1 MIAPRILPFGDRALL
16 VEVDSLD
23 DVLLLYP
30 LLEAARRDGITEL
43 VPAARSVLVSVD
55 PARLSLGA
63 AERWVYEAVGDSAAG
78 TGGRAADAAQPSE
91 TTPVTIPVHYD
102 GADLGDVA
110 RVLGITA
117 DEVIRRHT
125 AAAWRVAFIGFAPGF
140 AYLASTPATFEVP
153 RRSTSRPSV
162 PAGSVG
168 LAGEFTGIYPRPSP
182 GGWQLI
188 GRTDST
194 LWDVTR
200 PNPALLVP
208 GMLVQFAPVDDRDAP
223 VTRET
228 RS

>member
-1 MIAPRILPFGDRALL
+1 MIAPRVLPFGDRALL

-23 DVLLLYP
+23 EVLVLYP
-30 LLEAARRDGITEL
+30 LLDAARRDGITEL
-43 VPAARSVLVSVD
+43 VPAARSVLVSID

-63 AERWVYEAVGDSAAG
+63 AERWVIDAARSTVTG
-78 TGGRAADAAQPSE
+78 TGTGSSPAASTAA
-91 TTPVTIPVHYD
+91 TAVTIPVHYD
-102 GADLGDVA
+102 GADLA
-110 RVLGITA
+110 ALAQVLGITA
-117 DEVIRRHT
+117 DEVVRRHT

-140 AYLASTPATFEVP
+140 AYLASTPSTFEVP

-188 GRTDST
+188 GRTEAT
-194 LWDVTR
+194 LWDVAR

-208 GMLVQFAPVDDRDAP
+208 GMLVRFTPVDA
-223 VTRET
+223 REAT
-228 RS
+228 S